1 MVIGSTISHHKIVSK
16 LGDGG
21 MGVVY
26 KTEDTTL
33 KRAVALKFPTAHLM
47 NDEEASGALSPRGES
62 NGCSA
67 SSERLPGLRDAAAI
81 SELLLSPIL
90 VEAFHLVLVPLT
102 DQTRFSVRPHWNRT
116 SIE

>member
-1 MVIGSTISHHKIVSK
+1 VVIGSTLSHYKIVSK
-16 LGDGG
+16 LGEGG

-33 KRAVALKFPTAHLM
+33 ERTVALKFPTAHLM

-67 SSERLPGLRDAAAI
+67 SSERRPVYETPLR
-81 SELLLSPIL
+81 SPNC
-90 VEAFHLVLVPLT
+90 
-102 DQTRFSVRPHWNRT
+102 SCRPSSSRPFT
-116 SIE
+116 SFWCP